1 MEDEMKK
8 INEKKLNIEI
18 QLLEQKSENNDLE
31 ATIEKITKKI
41 AKIIEDSEIKVAKSK
56 QENENVNNG
65 SKNESVNLKELPK
78 HESVSRQAEIKRLN
92 VEVAKWK
99 DLFQTCQRKF
109 NDIEKYK
116 DAKGQHSLSLES
128 KREL

>member
-8 INEKKLNIEI
+8 INEIKLNMEI

-31 ATIEKITKKI
+31 ATIEKLTKKI

-56 QENENVNNG
+56 QENENVSNG

-78 HESVSRQAEIKRLN
+78 HESVSRPAEIKILN
-92 VEVAKWK
+92 VEIAK
-99 DLFQTCQRKF
+99 
-109 NDIEKYK
+109 
-116 DAKGQHSLSLES
+116 
-128 KREL
+128 